1 MKKLYLDMDGVVFD
15 TYGTLGEVKQYL
27 KNNKD
32 DLGIDSKDISD
43 AAWVYL
49 YSNYDKIKTMP
60 YFTEVLGLLKGSFD
74 ITFVS
79 MYVSEEEYAYKEY
92 FARSLNLP
100 IILLDSKKHEDKSS
114 VDMSDGYFIDDN
126 PKYLKSSNASKK
138 FLMAKGLAYY
148 LSILQSKSSHIVVQ
162 DWVDVGIRLGVLNGK
177 E

>member
-15 TYGTLGEVKQYL
+15 TYGTLGEIKQYL

-32 DLGIDSKDISD
+32 TLGIESKDISD
-43 AAWVYL
+43 AAWIYL
-49 YSNYDKIKTMP
+49 YSNYDKVKTMP
-60 YFTEVLGLLKGSFD
+60 YFTEVLGLLKGAFD

-92 FARSLNLP
+92 FARTVNLP
-100 IILLDSKKHEDKSS
+100 VILLDSNKYKDKSS
-114 VDMSDGYFIDDN
+114 VNMLDGYFIDDN
-126 PKYLKSSNASKK
+126 PKYLDFSNASKK

-148 LSILQSKSSHIVVQ
+148 FSILQSKSSYPVVQ
-162 DWVDVGIRLGVLNGK
+162 DWVDIGIKLGVLSGK